1 MKEFSSNTS
10 LNGVRYY
17 DINVFEIFFVIQ
29 IFQLI
34 FNLMIP
40 TNFMVFLF
48 LVTEVFGLYI
58 LKKRFLN
65 LLSIATISYNIFFT
79 IPYLITFFKPLED
92 IATYASFLMVPEYF
106 DKSIFYFITF
116 KTTFNIAFLLSA
128 RGSLTKPDSEEKFLT
143 LKIKYIPKIAIYIV
157 AILVFGLEIF
167 LGIGFNNFLIS
178 VKEGSRFLLQNATI
192 LNLSHSVLFL
202 TFSYGYVLYRNK
214 RLKNYDILFLFII
227 CEIYPFVNSSRAIA
241 LPFFVMA
248 FIDWLY
254 EKKYQAFTKIGF
266 SLFFYFFAL
275 SFRGRGSGEFQ
286 LVDLVDFV
294 KSLDSIFSS
303 ILFTTSNLPTL
314 SKTLEGIYSG
324 VINVSF
330 SFFDYLY
337 YILYISPLP
346 AFLLGEKI
354 QKLASLTPHF
364 DFPLG
369 ITLDIISES
378 LVWFGAIGPLLFG
391 LFWGF
396 IAGLVNKKFY
406 LYRNLSSI
414 LLFVTYIYFIV
425 ATNTYPTRH
434 SSRFFIYSLISI
446 VILNFIGKIKYN
458 YKNR

>member
-1 MKEFSSNTS
+1 
-10 LNGVRYY
+10 
-17 DINVFEIFFVIQ
+17 
-29 IFQLI
+29 
-34 FNLMIP
+34 
-40 TNFMVFLF
+40 
-48 LVTEVFGLYI
+48 
-58 LKKRFLN
+58 
-65 LLSIATISYNIFFT
+65 
-79 IPYLITFFKPLED
+79 
-92 IATYASFLMVPEYF
+92 MVPEYF

-167 LGIGFNNFLIS
+167 WGIGFNNFLIS
-178 VKEGSRFLLQNATI
+178 VKEGSRFLIQNATI
-192 LNLSHSVLFL
+192 ANPSYSVLFL
-202 TFSYGYVLYRNK
+202 TFTYGYVLYRNK
-214 RLKNYDILFLFII
+214 RLKNYDIIFLFII
-227 CEIYPFVNSSRAIA
+227 YEIYPFVNSSRSIA

-275 SFRGRGSGEFQ
+275 SFRGKGSGEFQ
-286 LVDLVDFV
+286 LVDFV

-314 SKTLEGIYSG
+314 SKTLDGIHSG
-324 VINVSF
+324 IINTPH
-330 SFFDYLY
+330 SFFDYLCNMLY
-337 YILYISPLP
+337 YMLYISPLP

-354 QKLASLTPHF
+354 RKLTSLTPHF

-369 ITLDIISES
+369 ITLDIVSES
-378 LVWFGAIGPLLFG
+378 LVWFGGIGPLLFG

-414 LLFVTYIYFIV
+414 LLFVAYIYFIV
-425 ATNTYPTRH
+425 ATNTFPTRH
-434 SSRFFIYSLISI
+434 SSRFFIYSLTSI
-446 VILNFIGKIKYN
+446 VILNFIRKIKI
-458 YKNR
+458 